1 MPRTLPLSRTRN
13 IGIMAHIDAGKTT
26 TTERILFYTGF
37 LHKVGEVDDG
47 TAFTDYMEQE
57 KERGITIMSA
67 ATTCYWK
74 DHKINIID
82 TPGHVDF
89 TAEVQR
95 SLRVLDGAIA
105 VFCAVGGVEPQ
116 SETVWH
122 QADAY
127 NVPRI
132 AYVNKMDRMGADFGR
147 VITMMREKLNANPV
161 PVFIPI
167 GAEENF
173 EGIID
178 LIEMRALYFDDES
191 KGLIFESKDIPIQ
204 LLETAETNRAKLIES
219 VAENDDHLL
228 QKYLDGNEISNDE
241 IKKSLRNSTLSQK
254 IIPVFC
260 GSSKK
265 GIGVQP
271 LLDAV
276 LDYLPSPLDL
286 KEYPG
291 YDVNDNNK
299 IIKRKPDDKEPFSAL
314 AFKVLSDPH
323 LKRLTFIRIYSG
335 TLQTGETVMISS
347 IGKRERIN
355 KILKIQANKKEE
367 IQEAFTGDIVAIPD
381 LKLTRTGD
389 TLCDQKHQIV
399 FEKISFSEP
408 VINQSLEAST
418 IAERD
423 KMIECLAKLSDEDP
437 TFKYRIDDDSG
448 EILISGV
455 GELHLEIIVDRLK
468 REFNIKAK
476 AGKPQV
482 SYRETVSKK
491 IRQEGIFEN
500 QINGKM
506 QYGNVVLSIEPGEK
520 GSGITIQNNN
530 TDVQVNKMY
539 QNAIEKGIKEAAQV
553 GPNGYPLV
561 DIRITIEKVNYD
573 PEKSTELGNQ
583 IASSIALKDGIRK
596 AESILLEPFFEV
608 EVVSPEIYI
617 GDIISDLNS
626 RRGKIEGITQRGNV
640 QIVKSIAPLSEM
652 FGYVTKLRSISQG
665 RASFTMTFSHYEPA
679 LIKSQT
685 YN

>member
-26 TTERILFYTGF
+26 TTERFLFYTGF
-37 LHKVGEVDDG
+37 LHKVGEVDEG
-47 TAFTDYMEQE
+47 TAFMDYMEQE

-132 AYVNKMDRMGADFGR
+132 AYVNKMDRMGANFDR
-147 VITMMREKLNANPV
+147 VLSMMKEKLNANPV
-161 PVFIPI
+161 PLFLPM

-178 LIEMRALYFDDES
+178 LLSMKALYFDEET
-191 KGLIFESKDIPIQ
+191 KGLKYEEKEIPDNFR
-204 LLETAETNRAKLIES
+204 EYAEVNRAKLLES
-219 VAENDDHLL
+219 IAEHDDDIL
-228 QKYLDGNEISNDE
+228 QKYLDGNEISIEELKN
-241 IKKSLRNSTLSQK
+241 SLRNSTLSQK

-286 KEYPG
+286 KEFLG
-291 YDVNDNNK
+291 FDVNDNNK
-299 IIKRKPDDKEPFSAL
+299 IIKRKPDDDEPFSAL
-314 AFKVLSDPH
+314 AFKVLSDPF

-335 TLQTGETVMISS
+335 KIQAGEAVMISS
-347 IGKRERIN
+347 LGKRERIN
-355 KILKIQANKKEE
+355 KILKVYANKKEE
-367 IQEAFTGDIVAIPD
+367 TNDAFTGDIVAIPD
-381 LKLTRTGD
+381 LKLTKTGD
-389 TLCDQKHQIV
+389 TLCDQKHQII
-399 FEKISFSEP
+399 FEKITFSEP

-423 KMIECLAKLSDEDP
+423 KMIECLTKLSDEDP
-437 TFKYRIDDDSG
+437 TFKYKIDEESG
-448 EILISGV
+448 EIIISGV

-482 SYRETVSKK
+482 SYRETISNKVK
-491 IRQEGIFEN
+491 QDGVFEN

-506 QYGNVVLSIEPGEK
+506 QYGNVLLTLEPGEK
-520 GSGITIQNNN
+520 GTGIVIQNNN
-530 TDVQVNKMY
+530 SDIQVNKMY
-539 QNAIEKGIKEAAQV
+539 QNAIEKGIREAAQV

-561 DIRITIEKVNYD
+561 DIRVTIEKINYD

-583 IASSIALKDGIRK
+583 IASSIAFKDGIRK
-596 AESILLEPFFEV
+596 AESILLEPVFEV
-608 EVVSPEIYI
+608 EVVSPEIYL

-640 QIVKSIAPLSEM
+640 QIVKCIAPLSEM

-679 LIKSQT
+679 VIKSQT
-685 YN
+685 Y

>member
-1 MPRTLPLSRTRN
+1 MPRTSPLSRTRN

-132 AYVNKMDRMGADFGR
+132 AYVNKMDRMGADFER
-147 VITMMREKLNANPV
+147 VIGMMREKLNANPV
-161 PVFIPI
+161 PIFIPI

-191 KGLIFESKDIPIQ
+191 KGLIFEAKDIPDD
-204 LLETAETNRAKLIES
+204 LRKTAETNRAKLIES

-286 KEYPG
+286 KEYLG
-291 YDVNDNNK
+291 YDVHDNSK
-299 IIKRKPDDKEPFSAL
+299 IIKRKPDDEEPFSAL

-335 TLQTGETVMISS
+335 KLQSGEAVMISS
-347 IGKRERIN
+347 LGKRERIN
-355 KILKIQANKKEE
+355 KILKVQANKKEE

-381 LKLTRTGD
+381 LKLTKTGD

-437 TFKYRIDDDSG
+437 TFKYRIDDESG

-455 GELHLEIIVDRLK
+455 GELQLEIIVDRLR

-482 SYRETVSKK
+482 NYRETVSKK
-491 IRQEGIFEN
+491 IKQEGIFEN

-506 QYGNVVLSIEPGEK
+506 QYGNVVLAIEPGKK
-520 GSGITIQNNN
+520 GSGITIINNN
-530 TDVQVNKMY
+530 TDVQVNKIY
-539 QNAIEKGIKEAAQV
+539 QNAIEKGIREAAQV

-679 LIKSQT
+679 IIKSHT

>member
-37 LHKVGEVDDG
+37 LHKVGEVDEG
-47 TAFTDYMEQE
+47 TAFMDYMEQE

-74 DHKINIID
+74 EHKINIID

-122 QADAY
+122 QADSY

-132 AYVNKMDRMGADFGR
+132 AYVNKMDRMGADFQR
-147 VITMMREKLNANPV
+147 VINMMIEKLNANPV
-161 PVFIPI
+161 PVNIPM

-173 EGIID
+173 KGIID
-178 LIEMRALYFDDES
+178 LIKMKALYFDEES
-191 KGLIFESKDIPIQ
+191 KGLVFEESEIPEEFNKLALENR
-204 LLETAETNRAKLIES
+204 LLMIES
-219 VAENDDHLL
+219 LAEYDDELL
-228 QKYLDGNEISNDE
+228 VKYIDGKEIGEEE
-241 IKKSLRNSTLSQK
+241 IKKSLRNCTLSRK
-254 IIPVFC
+254 LTPVLC

-271 LLDAV
+271 LLDSV
-276 LDYLPSPLDL
+276 LDYLPSPFDL
-286 KEYPG
+286 KEFLG
-291 YDVNDNNK
+291 FDVHDTSK
-299 IIKRKPDDKEPFSAL
+299 IIKRKPDDEEPFSAL
-314 AFKVLSDPH
+314 AFKVLSDPF

-335 TLQTGETVMISS
+335 KLQTGEAVMISS
-347 IGKRERIN
+347 IGKRERVN
-355 KILKIQANKKEE
+355 KILKVYANKKEE
-367 IQEAFTGDIVAIPD
+367 TQEAFAGDIVAIPD

-389 TLCDQKHQIV
+389 TLCDQKHQII
-399 FEKISFSEP
+399 FEKIIFSEP
-408 VINQSLEAST
+408 VINQSLEAAT

-437 TFKYRIDDDSG
+437 TFKYKIDDDSG

-482 SYRETVSKK
+482 SYRETISKK
-491 IRQEGIFEN
+491 IRNEGVFEN
-500 QINGKM
+500 QISGKM
-506 QYGNVVLSIEPGEK
+506 QYGNVAITIEPGEK
-520 GSGITIQNNN
+520 SSGIAILNHN
-530 TDVQVNKMY
+530 TDAQLNKMY

-561 DIRITIEKVNYD
+561 DVRVIIEKIVYD
-573 PEKSTELGNQ
+573 PEKSTELGIQ
-583 IASSIALKDGIRK
+583 IASSIAFKDGIRK
-596 AESILLEPFFEV
+596 AESILLEPVFEV

-640 QIVKSIAPLSEM
+640 QLVRCIAPLSEM

-665 RASFTMTFSHYEPA
+665 RASYTMTFSHYEPA
-679 LIKSQT
+679 IIKSQM